1 MRWLI
6 KNLGRKLRDWWRRM
20 PGMARVAVF
29 AVSVEGRRIM
39 LGVWSDKE
47 WLSWQK

>member
-1 MRWLI
+1 MKWLT
-6 KNLGRKLRDWWRRM
+6 KRLERKLRDWWQRLL
-20 PGMARVAVF
+20 GMAGVAVF
-29 AVSVEGRRIM
+29 AVSVEGRRMM